1 MINSMSSSL
10 TKTKSADR
18 SSELISSGGDTSK
31 LSENQLFIEAK
42 RKIYEN
48 MYTDANALSAKTIL
62 NCNKTIDESQ
72 ILWISKY
79 APLIKMSLTKLQIA
93 DLSKCSS
100 VEYIYLDEH
109 EMIATDV
116 SAMSSSGTTSASTW
130 QQTTNVT
137 YVKSHGYN
145 GAGVKVG
152 LYDVGVLRYNDLE
165 QAHKNVFVTLNSS
178 GRLIADPYAPTGD
191 PSHAA
196 YCGSIIAATNG
207 SVPGIAPGITL
218 YSTTGGDRVGQ
229 FEGAMEWLISQGVR
243 IISMSVGWS
252 SHNAYEYI
260 SRWLDHVAIQHDV
273 TTIISAGN
281 DGVNGITGGAMS
293 YNSITVGSNDD
304 MNTVSRTDDV
314 HASFSSYCNDPSKSF
329 PMKPDLVAPG
339 DSIQTPVGNNGGT
352 SLSCPQV
359 AGITALLYQARPSL
373 ESNQALT
380 KSILLAG
387 ISPCGALMGSS
398 QAGGS
403 YTAMLPKTG
412 AGMVDAKA
420 VKYIADG
427 NRYVGVT
434 MGNNMSTY
442 TKTFTVT
449 SSDTLTRVC
458 FAWLKNNRISGNHTT
473 SVTPSNPDRAVL
485 LLKVT
490 APNGTVYQSTR
501 EGGNVQLI
509 SFVPPVTG
517 TYTIQVTKKSAP
529 SSEPNVYFGLSWY

>member
-1 MINSMSSSL
+1 
-10 TKTKSADR
+10 
-18 SSELISSGGDTSK
+18 
-31 LSENQLFIEAK
+31 
-42 RKIYEN
+42 
-48 MYTDANALSAKTIL
+48 
-62 NCNKTIDESQ
+62 
-72 ILWISKY
+72 
-79 APLIKMSLTKLQIA
+79 
-93 DLSKCSS
+93 
-100 VEYIYLDEH
+100 
-109 EMIATDV
+109 
-116 SAMSSSGTTSASTW
+116 
-130 QQTTNVT
+130 
-137 YVKSHGYN
+137 
-145 GAGVKVG
+145 
-152 LYDVGVLRYNDLE
+152 
-165 QAHKNVFVTLNSS
+165 
-178 GRLIADPYAPTGD
+178 
-191 PSHAA
+191 
-196 YCGSIIAATNG
+196 
-207 SVPGIAPGITL
+207 
-218 YSTTGGDRVGQ
+218 
-229 FEGAMEWLISQGVR
+229 
-243 IISMSVGWS
+243 
-252 SHNAYEYI
+252 
-260 SRWLDHVAIQHDV
+260 
-273 TTIISAGN
+273 
-281 DGVNGITGGAMS
+281 
-293 YNSITVGSNDD
+293 
-304 MNTVSRTDDV
+304 
-314 HASFSSYCNDPSKSF
+314 
-329 PMKPDLVAPG
+329 MKPDLVAPG
-339 DSIQTPVGNNGGT
+339 DNIQTPVGNSGGT

-420 VKYIADG
+420 AKYIADD
-427 NRYVGVT
+427 NRYVGVI

-458 FAWLKNNRISGNHTT
+458 LAWLKNNRISGNHATP
-473 SVTPSNPDRAVL
+473 VTPSNPDCAVL